1 MVILALRWVGVGL
14 RGVVVMGFGLN
25 SGLMWNHPPPP
36 PPDLSLQAAEFG
48 AEVKEGASQRG
59 RSPLS
64 ESLQ

>member
-36 PPDLSLQAAEFG
+36 PRTSLSKRQSLGQRSKRG
-48 AEVKEGASQRG
+48 HPKEGD
-59 RSPLS
+59 PP
-64 ESLQ
+64 